1 MELDIKKLT
10 DEEIAGHIQKGKVDY
25 FEEVMERY
33 QGKIVGY
40 LNRLMRNND
49 DAKDV
54 SQDVFVKV
62 FRNINSFD
70 TSQRFSPWI
79 YRIAHNEAVNNLKR
93 RVREPLHFFDP
104 EILFPHPVA
113 AEDPQSDA
121 ERLEIK
127 EALNKCLDL
136 VDEKYREVLVLR
148 YFEDLD
154 YKDISEILKIPVV
167 TVGVRL
173 NRGKARLKKVYK
185 EKYGQ

>member
-1 MELDIKKLT
+1 
-10 DEEIAGHIQKGKVDY
+10 
-25 FEEVMERY
+25 
-33 QGKIVGY
+33 
-40 LNRLMRNND
+40 MRNQD
-49 DAKDV
+49 DARDV

-70 TSQRFSPWI
+70 VSQRFSPWI

-104 EILFPHPVA
+104 ELLFPHPVA
-113 AEDPQSDA
+113 LEDPQSDV
-121 ERLEIK
+121 EKEEIK
-127 EALNKCLDL
+127 MALEKCLEL

-173 NRGKARLKKVYK
+173 NRGKNRLKKIYN
-185 EKYGQ
+185 EHYGQ